1 MTAGVVIVH
10 PEWGIFVGVSFGLA
24 FWSALDSVGQEQAP
38 VMPEDEAVKFVSR
51 CCPVSE
57 LPLVTYHPVQI
68 VGDHHATIEELDA
81 AGLSQWTT
89 PLKANRMGEAV
100 GNMQ

>member
-10 PEWGIFVGVSFGLA
+10 PEWGIFVGVSLGLA
-24 FWSALDSVGQEQAP
+24 FWSALDSVGQEQVP
-38 VMPEDEAVKFVSR
+38 VMTADQAVLLLASWHDLPGGYRDAMKFY
-51 CCPVSE
+51 PVR
-57 LPLVTYHPVQI
+57 TAHAQY
-68 VGDHHATIEELDA
+68 ATIEELDA

-100 GNMQ
+100 G